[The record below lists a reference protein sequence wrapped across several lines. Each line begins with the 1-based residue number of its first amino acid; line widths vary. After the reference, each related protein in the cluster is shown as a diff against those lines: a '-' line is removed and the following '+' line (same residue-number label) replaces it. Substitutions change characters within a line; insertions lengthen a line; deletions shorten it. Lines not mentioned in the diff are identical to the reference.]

1 MPMKSTIITLIALFV
16 LSFNPNFSYI
26 SFASESQKRLNVS
39 SLKFKDFNNNERTVA
54 EYTGKPIVLH
64 FWATWCPPCIKELPH
79 LAEYQLE
86 KKNEVNVIPIIIL
99 DPKSDKYLA
108 NFKKKLNIESLP
120 FYKGLTN
127 IDYIKELNVS
137 ASSLPF
143 SVFIDTNG
151 NVVDTI
157 NGVVDWKTL

>member
-1 MPMKSTIITLIALFV
+1 MKSTIITLIALFV
-16 LSFNPNFSYI
+16 FSFNPNFSLT
-26 SFASESQKRLNVS
+26 SVASEPQKRLNVS
-39 SLKFKDFNNNERTVA
+39 SLKFKDFDNNERTVA
-54 EYTGKPIVLH
+54 DYTGKPIVLH
-64 FWATWCPPCIKELPH
+64 FWATWCPPCIKELPD
-79 LAEYQLE
+79 LAAYHLE
-86 KKNEVNVIPIIIL
+86 KKHEVNVIPIIIM
-99 DPKSDKYLA
+99 DPKSDLYLS

-127 IDYIKELNVS
+127 IDYIKELKVS

-143 SVFIDTNG
+143 SVFIDRNG